1 MKKKVVIGL
10 GSTLGIICLGVGGLT
25 LRFPQWKFFVGD
37 TVNYMKRAEKPE
49 LLGKDDMVAWQE
61 TNWDDLLSD
70 SRVEY
75 NQSLMLI
82 NTEYMIKNPEEA
94 QVSEYKDSGVCM
106 NNCIQES
113 YSQLS
118 KIISDK
124 FGESL
129 YVRSA
134 YRSAK
139 EQQDEI
145 DEVGDIATSVGA
157 SEHQQGLALDVYIK
171 NYAGAAFLKSKVGQ
185 YVNMNC
191 ADYGFII
198 RYPYYGTKETGIGYE
213 PWHIRY
219 VGQPHAA
226 IIMENHMTL
235 EEYVEQ
241 FEYGVW
247 YGYEGYY
254 ISRQKDDAFL
264 VPDDFVSAVVSPD
277 NIEGYWITLKMG

>member
-1 MKKKVVIGL
+1 MKKKLIL
-10 GSTLGIICLGVGGLT
+10 GVGSLVGVICLGMAVLSV
-25 LRFPQWKFFVGD
+25 RFPQWTFFVRDAIAYMGKKEK
-37 TVNYMKRAEKPE
+37 TVELSKNEMAGWAEMTLDE
-49 LLGKDDMVAWQE
+49 LLADP
-61 TNWDDLLSD
+61 
-70 SRVEY
+70 RVEN

-82 NTEYMIKNPEEA
+82 NTEYPIKNPEEA

-118 KIISDK
+118 KTISDK

-139 EQQDEI
+139 EQQEEI

-219 VGQPHAA
+219 VGQPHAT
-226 IIMENHMTL
+226 IIMENHMAL

-241 FEYGVW
+241 FEYGAW

-254 ISRQKDDAFL
+254 ISRQKDDTFL

-277 NIEGYWITLKMG
+277 NIDGYWITLKMG